1 MKVIRDNGYGNLR
14 EYSSIGL
21 YAQAKLDGD
30 ACSRGMTE
38 AAAATAQNTSEALG
52 RLLGILAAKGMVTAA
67 DVEHIIEDSYSVTL
81 TFGMP
86 DNE

>member
-1 MKVIRDNGYGNLR
+1 MRVIRDDGYGDIG
-14 EYSSIGL
+14 EYWSIER

-30 ACSRGMTE
+30 ACYRGVTE
-38 AAAATAQNTSEALG
+38 AATATAQNTSEALG
-52 RLLGILAAKGMVTAA
+52 RLLDILAAKGMVTAA